1 MPLSEAHSPPE
12 AEMVRLGPL
21 CCLPALLREFGVE
34 PGPLFARFGLAE
46 AVFLDPDFQIS
57 IVMRASMLAACARES
72 TCPHLGLMLGQRS
85 RVPGLGLIG
94 QLLHTAPDVGTALD
108 EFVTHFHLQTASALV
123 SLHVGEQVSSIAYE
137 PAHAAAEGM
146 ELVHD
151 GAMAVMWSILSALCG
166 PKWRPREVR
175 LRRRRPESV
184 EPYRRFFR
192 APLFFDAEQSAIVF
206 DTSWLNKKISSADL
220 RLHTQLVKQVEALS
234 ARIREDIV
242 QRARHALVLML
253 GSRPCTLP
261 GLAEALS
268 LHPRTLNRRLRD
280 AGTTFRQLHQEAR
293 HHRARQLLQG
303 TDNSIVAIAEIL
315 GYASANA
322 FTRAFLEWEGTP
334 PATWRRSVSQG
345 DAK

>member
-1 MPLSEAHSPPE
+1 M
-12 AEMVRLGPL
+12 
-21 CCLPALLREFGVE
+21 
-34 PGPLFARFGLAE
+34 
-46 AVFLDPDFQIS
+46 
-57 IVMRASMLAACARES
+57 
-72 TCPHLGLMLGQRS
+72 
-85 RVPGLGLIG
+85 
-94 QLLHTAPDVGTALD
+94 
-108 EFVTHFHLQTASALV
+108 
-123 SLHVGEQVSSIAYE
+123 
-137 PAHAAAEGM
+137 
-146 ELVHD
+146 
-151 GAMAVMWSILSALCG
+151 
-166 PKWRPREVR
+166 
-175 LRRRRPESV
+175 
-184 EPYRRFFR
+184 
-192 APLFFDAEQSAIVF
+192 FFDAEQSVIVF
-206 DTSWLNKKISSADL
+206 DTSWLNKKIPSADL

-253 GSRPCTLP
+253 GSLPCTLP

-334 PATWRRSVSQG
+334 PATWRRRSQG